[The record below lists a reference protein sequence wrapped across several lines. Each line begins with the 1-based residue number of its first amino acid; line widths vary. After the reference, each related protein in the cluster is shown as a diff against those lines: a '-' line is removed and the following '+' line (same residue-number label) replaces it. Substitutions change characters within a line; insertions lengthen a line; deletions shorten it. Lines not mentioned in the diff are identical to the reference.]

1 MIDYEAQLLGACMSG
16 GDVAAVSEIVK
27 GRDFDAPVNE
37 IVWNAILRT
46 YTNGQTPNILTVLR
60 EIPDITYRPL
70 KNGVYLQDLTA
81 ALDGVGDSA
90 TWLAEQ
96 VAEQSLSRDI
106 DSVQA
111 SLSQAKRDGLGV
123 DDRRRIAIERLEAL
137 ERRDRQSQYATP
149 GETLARV
156 VDVAE
161 RGISGA
167 ILTRWPDLDHVVSGW
182 FPGQLIT
189 IGARPGAGK
198 SIFAE
203 NCATEASMRQGLPV
217 YFATLEMSSFEL
229 TQRTVANLAEVNL
242 QALRNANMSER
253 DWDRV
258 NARAPLVSELKVW
271 HADSAQQTVADI
283 RAGVKAMRRK
293 FGSVGLVIVDYIQL
307 LGGLDSRLT
316 RQQQIGEATRALKR
330 LARDEEVPVI
340 ILSQLRRSENP
351 GKEPTMAELRESG
364 DIENDSDVVILLHQP
379 DLEDETKVLAL
390 IEKQRSGPKG
400 VKVELVRRG
409 WYARF
414 DSPTQKWR
422 TA

>member
-1 MIDYEAQLLGACMSG
+1 MINYEQQLLGACMQG
-16 GDVAAVSEIVK
+16 GDVGAVAEIVN

-46 YTNGQTPNILTVLR
+46 YSKGQTPNILTVIP
-60 EIPDITYRPL
+60 EIPDITYLPL
-70 KNGVYLQDLTA
+70 MNGVYLQELCA
-81 ALDGVGDSA
+81 SLDGTSESA

-96 VAEQSLSRDI
+96 VVEQSVSRDI

-111 SLSQAKRDGLGV
+111 SLSQAKHEGLSV
-123 DDRRRIAIERLEAL
+123 DERRRIAIERLEAL
-137 ERRDRQSQYATP
+137 ERRERQSKYATP

-167 ILTRWPDLDHVVSGW
+167 IPTRWPDLDHAVSGW

-203 NCATEASMRQGLPV
+203 NCATQAALKQDLPV
-217 YFATLEMSSFEL
+217 YFASLEMSSFEL

-242 QALRNANMSER
+242 QALRNASMSER

-258 NARAPLVSELKVW
+258 NHNSALVSELKVW
-271 HADSAQQTVADI
+271 HADAAQQTVADI
-283 RAGVKAMRRK
+283 RAGVKAMRRH
-293 FGSVGLVIVDYIQL
+293 FGKVGLVIVDYVQL
-307 LGGLDSRLT
+307 LVGLDPRLT
-316 RQQQIGEATRALKR
+316 RQQQLGEATRALKR

-379 DLEDETKVLAL
+379 DPEDETKVLAL
-390 IEKQRSGPKG
+390 VEKQRSGPKG

-414 DSPTQKWR
+414 DQPTQKWR
-422 TA
+422 SA